1 MINIALFG
9 APGSG
14 KGTQSKLLLEKYKH
28 TYISTGDIIREEIAK
43 ETPLGKI
50 VKEVVDKGEL
60 LTDEIIISII
70 EEKIKKG
77 CKSDGFL
84 FDGFPRTVA
93 QAYKLDELLLK
104 TGMQIS
110 CVISLD
116 VPQEELIKRLTGRA
130 EKENRDDDKNL
141 NVIQHRIDEYEKKT
155 APVADFYRKQN
166 KFYSIDGI
174 GTIEDNFERIDVII
188 QQQIFNRKDAKK

>member
-14 KGTQSKLLLEKYKH
+14 KGTQSKLLLEKYNF

-43 ETPLGKI
+43 KTPLGKI

-60 LTDEIIISII
+60 LTDEIIIKII
-70 EEKIKKG
+70 EKKIKPG
-77 CKSDGFL
+77 CKSTGFL

-93 QAYKLDELLLK
+93 QACKLDELLLK
-104 TGMQIS
+104 IGMQIN

-116 VPQEELIKRLTGRA
+116 VPQEELIKRLAGRA
-130 EKENRDDDKNL
+130 EKEDRADDKNL
-141 NVIQHRIDEYEKKT
+141 NVILHRINEYEKKT

-174 GTIEDNFERIDVII
+174 GTIEDNFERIDKII
-188 QQQIFNRKDAKK
+188 RKKLK